1 MPADVRALERGHSR
15 GIRAGATAHNSV
27 HYPDSQANSRNLSC
41 HPLSTS
47 FDNYFMLIAVD
58 RGEEFGSHAAIGT
71 NATWRSIF

>member
-1 MPADVRALERGHSR
+1 MFGHWK
-15 GIRAGATAHNSV
+15 GAIRAAFGQVPLLTTPCIILTVRRISL
-27 HYPDSQANSRNLSC
+27 NLSC